1 MAKQNQTEQLNVEL
15 AFLKDQITSIGVQI
29 SEAIND
35 KLEETVGIVDRVSNT
50 ISKTT
55 AKSAVKSITD
65 LTKGLDTALQNQIK
79 LNQGA
84 LKASDITK
92 AQQNLEMRR
101 LTLEQNLQRLKLV
114 TKLSDEEILKTRIE
128 LTEAL
133 DNETKILNQQAD
145 AYDSIN
151 KKLGV
156 TGKLIG
162 GVSKIPVLGNLIDAE
177 EALGAAQLEAAKDTA
192 TSTSVMKKA
201 FSSLGTSLKANL
213 MDPLTGI
220 TMVVAGVKALYEI
233 FKKVDT
239 ETGNFAKE
247 MGISYDEARA
257 TRKEFENLAANSG
270 DVNITATKLLQTQL
284 EINKVLG
291 ANANLTEEDLVT
303 YTKLRDVAKVEPE
316 ILAES
321 LKLSKLRGVSLE
333 DATSSLLGQLKI
345 IKAQTGINFSNKEI
359 MADVA
364 KVSAAT
370 KLSLGG
376 STTELVKS
384 VAQAKALGTSLGKL
398 DDIAGS
404 LLDFE
409 SSISAELEAELV
421 TGRELNLEGARR
433 AALNNDLV
441 GLGKELQS
449 QGIDAAKFGKMNR
462 IQQEAIAK
470 SMGMSRDEMSEMLM
484 EQQALQALGKQNMDQ
499 VKEEYELA
507 RKQGREAEF
516 LKKLGNEE
524 LGQQLKSQS
533 VQERIAAAQE
543 KIVSAFEKL
552 SPILEAILTPIA
564 DFAGFLASSKPLM
577 DAIVKG
583 ALILAGIKFA
593 NFIGLGK
600 NLKGIP
606 GLLGKATAST
616 QGMAGGIGA
625 AVTSG
630 AAAGGATG
638 AAGAAGG
645 AVMKETGKKVY
656 GAAAQSSIKAGTATA
671 ASSTTAAGASAGGGI
686 FKNLISG
693 AKGLINKAN
702 PLSYLKTAVKEA
714 GGTKGFFKN
723 VLKKIPGLNTL
734 LTGFFAIND
743 IKSLLENPVD
753 ENGKPLSKE
762 QINQQVGKIV
772 AGSIGGILG
781 GALGTVL
788 GGGPL
793 GTIVGSMGGDWL
805 FKNLIGLFPDAA
817 GALGESIIPFF
828 EKSPD
833 KADDFIV
840 NDGKMTKFRK
850 DDLIVG
856 GTKLDKGGN
865 NDEILSAL
873 RELIS
878 AVKSGGNVYLDGTK
892 VGTAMS
898 VGTYKVQ

>member
-1 MAKQNQTEQLNVEL
+1 MAKQNQTGKLNEDL
-15 AFLKDQITSIGVQI
+15 AFLRDQITSIGAQI
-29 SEAIND
+29 GEAIND

-50 ISKTT
+50 INKTT
-55 AKSAVKSITD
+55 AKAAVKSVTD
-65 LTKGLDTALQNQIK
+65 LTKGLDTALQNQLKI
-79 LNQGA
+79 NQGA
-84 LKASDITK
+84 IKLADITK
-92 AQQNLEMRR
+92 AQQSLEARR
-101 LTLEQNLQRLKLV
+101 LTLTQNLQNLENLGLITAKERK
-114 TKLSDEEILKTRIE
+114 KQEIEIGD
-128 LTEAL
+128 AL
-133 DNETKILNQQAD
+133 DKESKILQNQVN

-151 KKLGV
+151 KKLGI
-156 TGKLIG
+156 TGKLVG
-162 GVSKIPVLGNLIDAE
+162 GISKIPVLGNLIDAE
-177 EALGAAQLEAAKDTA
+177 EALGAAQMEAAKDTA

-233 FKKVDT
+233 FKKVDA

-257 TRKEFENLAANSG
+257 TRKEFENLAASSG

-284 EINKVLG
+284 EINKALG
-291 ANANLTEEDLVT
+291 ANANLTEEDLIT

-321 LKLSKLRGVSLE
+321 LKLSKLRGVSLK
-333 DATSSLLGQLKI
+333 DATSSLLGQLKV

-398 DDIAGS
+398 DNIAGS

-484 EQQALQALGKQNMDQ
+484 EQQALQALGKQNMGQ
-499 VKEEYELA
+499 VKDAYELA
-507 RKQGREAEF
+507 RKQGKEKEF
-516 LKKLGNEE
+516 LAKLGNDE

-533 VQERIAAAQE
+533 VQERMAAAQE
-543 KIVSAFEKL
+543 KFVSAFEKL

-564 DFAGFLASSKPLM
+564 DFAGFLTKSKPLM

-583 ALILAGIKFA
+583 ALLLAGIKFA
-593 NFIGLGK
+593 NFLGLSKSLGGLG
-600 NLKGIP
+600 GM
-606 GLLGKATAST
+606 LGKGGLGGMLGGGGGGAVGGAAKQLSAKQVAAGFGGKAAKEALKTGGMEAAQSA
-616 QGMAGGIGA
+616 MAGGGGA
-625 AVTSG
+625 ASG
-630 AAAGGATG
+630 G
-638 AAGAAGG
+638 
-645 AVMKETGKKVY
+645 M
-656 GAAAQSSIKAGTATA
+656 
-671 ASSTTAAGASAGGGI
+671 
-686 FKNLISG
+686 FKGLLSG
-693 AKGLINKAN
+693 AKGLASKLN
-702 PLSYLKTAVKEA
+702 PLSYLKVAVKEA
-714 GGTKGFFKN
+714 GGAKGLFKN
-723 VLKKIPGLNTL
+723 SLKKIPGLNTL
-734 LTGFFAIND
+734 LTGFFAYND

-753 ENGKPLSKE
+753 ENGKPLSKD
-762 QINQQVGKIV
+762 QVNQQVGKIV
-772 AGSIGGILG
+772 AGGLGGILG
-781 GALGTVL
+781 GALGTVI
-788 GGGPL
+788 GGPI

-805 FKNLIGLFPDAA
+805 FKNLIGMFPDAS
-817 GALGESIIPFF
+817 GALGESITPFF

-840 NDGKMTKFRK
+840 NNGKMTKFRK

-856 GTKLDKGGN
+856 GTKLDSGGN
-865 NDEILSAL
+865 NTEILSAL

-878 AVKSGGNVYLDGTK
+878 AVRSGGNVYLDGTK

-898 VGTYKVQ
+898 VGTYKIQ